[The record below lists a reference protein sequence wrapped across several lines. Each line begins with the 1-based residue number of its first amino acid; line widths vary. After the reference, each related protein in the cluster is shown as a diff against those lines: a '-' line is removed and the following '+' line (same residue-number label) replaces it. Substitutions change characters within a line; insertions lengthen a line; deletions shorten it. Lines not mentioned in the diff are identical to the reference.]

1 MKHTNANNLN
11 GEFILEKNFENKE
24 IDNSDIDE
32 EKRLEKEK
40 AKIKRLL
47 EVQAFL
53 LEIISGWEDKKDE

>member
-1 MKHTNANNLN
+1 MKANNPN
-11 GEFILEKNFENKE
+11 GEFILEKNSNDKE

>member
-11 GEFILEKNFENKE
+11 GEFILEKNFGNKE